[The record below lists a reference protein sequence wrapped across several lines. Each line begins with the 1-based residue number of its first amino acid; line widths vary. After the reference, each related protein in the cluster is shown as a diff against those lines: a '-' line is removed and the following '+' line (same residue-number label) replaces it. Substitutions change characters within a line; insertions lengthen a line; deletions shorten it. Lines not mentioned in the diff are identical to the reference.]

1 METFILQKQPEDM
14 DGDQFMRFSK
24 EINAVVHENAEFLGG
39 SFSAEH
45 GIGSKLKDDL
55 IKYSDP
61 TKVDLMKK
69 IKKTLDPK
77 NIMNPDKLIDCWV
90 DLNLWNEVN
99 SLYHNLLI
107 GFNWFF

>member
-1 METFILQKQPEDM
+1 MN
-14 DGDQFMRFSK
+14 GDDFMRFAK
-24 EINAVVHENAEFLGG
+24 EINSVVHENTELLGG

-55 IKYSDP
+55 IKFSDP

-77 NIMNPDKLIDCWV
+77 NIMNPDKLID
-90 DLNLWNEVN
+90 
-99 SLYHNLLI
+99 I
-107 GFNWFF
+107 